1 MTRTLRL
8 CLALAATALVFAI
21 PSGATATADG
31 PTASAS
37 RNCRLH
43 GNEGQTDY
51 PPASY
56 VTSIRVFNTTCRK
69 GKSVTKAY
77 HRCRR
82 AHGGAN
88 GRCPNR
94 VQRFRCREGARESV
108 PGVQYSARVVC
119 RRGSHKIVSTYTQN
133 V

>member
-1 MTRTLRL
+1 MTRKLRL
-8 CLALAATALVFAI
+8 AAALAIAALTMGAAATTSSA
-21 PSGATATADG
+21 GE

-37 RNCRLH
+37 RACSVAGDQR
-43 GNEGQTDY
+43 DF

-56 VTSIRVFNTTCRK
+56 VTSIRVRNTTCRK
-69 GKSVTKAY
+69 GKKVTRAY
-77 HRCRR
+77 HRCRK

-94 VQRFRCREGARESV
+94 VLRFRCSEGEREVV
-108 PGVQYSARVVC
+108 PGIQYNAKVTC
-119 RRGSHKIVSTYTQN
+119 RRGARKIVSTYTQN